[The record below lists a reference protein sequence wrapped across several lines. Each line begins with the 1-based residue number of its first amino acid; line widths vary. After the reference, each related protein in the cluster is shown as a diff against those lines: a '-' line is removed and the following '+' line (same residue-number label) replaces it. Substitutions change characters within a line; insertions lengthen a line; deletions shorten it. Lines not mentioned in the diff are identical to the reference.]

1 MRSPFAADSAF
12 MTEMGDLEELV
23 AYLLRSSRL
32 SPSEGRRLVF
42 EVLSFLSETPDDYV
56 RRRHLSLQS
65 NGLTNV
71 QIFAQLAQEMAQWR
85 FRAPAYSERQIRRMV
100 YG

>member
-1 MRSPFAADSAF
+1 
-12 MTEMGDLEELV
+12 MTETGDLEELV

-32 SPSEGRRLVF
+32 SPSEARRLVL
-42 EVLSFLSETPDDYV
+42 EVLSFLNETPDDYV

-65 NGLTNV
+65 AGLSNA
-71 QIFAQLAQEMAQWR
+71 QIFAQLAEEMAQWR
-85 FRAPAYSERQIRRMV
+85 FCAPVYSERQIRRMV